1 MSKVVMVGSE
11 SKKESEIMEF
21 SGASAE
27 EIADKVALFMA
38 SRGYRLETGD
48 KVQGVYGRGSAAW
61 HAMLGPLVRRLKC
74 NVTVAESG
82 ENVKVVIAK
91 GMTGWGGGALGAT
104 RVKKELRGIM
114 SGLQSSILS

>member
-1 MSKVVMVGSE
+1 MSEVVMVGSE

-21 SGASAE
+21 SGASVE

-38 SRGYRLETGD
+38 TSGYRLETGD

-74 NVTVAESG
+74 NVTVAKSE
-82 ENVKVVIAK
+82 ENVKVVVAK

-104 RVKKELRGIM
+104 RVKKELQEIVG
-114 SGLQSSILS
+114 GLQSSILS

>member
-1 MSKVVMVGSE
+1 MSEVVMVGSE

-21 SGASAE
+21 SGASVE

-38 SRGYRLETGD
+38 TSGYRLETGD

-74 NVTVAESG
+74 NVTVAKSK
-82 ENVKVVIAK
+82 ENVKVVVAK

-104 RVKKELRGIM
+104 RVKKELQEIVG
-114 SGLQSSILS
+114 GLQSSILS

>member
-1 MSKVVMVGSE
+1 MSEVVMVGSD

-21 SGASAE
+21 SGADVE
-27 EIADKVALFMA
+27 EIANKVALFMA
-38 SRGYRLETGD
+38 TRGYRLETGD
-48 KVQGVYGRGSAAW
+48 KAQGVYGRGSAAW

-74 NVTVAESG
+74 NVTVAKSE

-91 GMTGWGGGALGAT
+91 GMTGWGGGALGAA
-104 RVKKELRGIM
+104 RAKKELRDIT

>member
-21 SGASAE
+21 SGASVE

-38 SRGYRLETGD
+38 TSGYRLETGD

-74 NVTVAESG
+74 NVTVAKSE
-82 ENVKVVIAK
+82 ENVKVVAAK

-104 RVKKELRGIM
+104 RVKKELQEIVG
-114 SGLQSSILS
+114 GLQSSILS

>member
-21 SGASAE
+21 SGASVE

-38 SRGYRLETGD
+38 TSGYRLDTGD

-74 NVTVAESG
+74 NVTVAKSE
-82 ENVKVVIAK
+82 ENVKVVVAK

-104 RVKKELRGIM
+104 RVKKELQEIVG
-114 SGLQSSILS
+114 GLQSSILS

>member
-21 SGASAE
+21 SGASVE

-38 SRGYRLETGD
+38 TSGYRLETGD

-74 NVTVAESG
+74 NVTVAKSE
-82 ENVKVVIAK
+82 ENVKVVVAK

-104 RVKKELRGIM
+104 RVKKELQEIVG
-114 SGLQSSILS
+114 GLQSSILS